1 MKGLRE
7 ATEPDW
13 PGLRAFSEYLLL
25 ELRRSDRTAAE
36 YLGDLKLFAAFV
48 DGEAAPDRVLLE
60 ASTSNIRR
68 FLIDMT
74 RRRLSAA
81 AVRRRVAALRAFY
94 KFAKRE
100 NLRGDN
106 PVVDIG
112 MVKLPG
118 RLPKAISIKDTERLL
133 STKGAAGTPE
143 WQRRRDAAIL
153 ELLYATGIRR
163 AELVGIDLSDI
174 DFDQRTIRVVGK
186 GNKERFVMFNAFAGE
201 ALQRYLAV
209 RPPSSDG
216 ALLVSR
222 LGHRLSYPQV
232 GNIFRL
238 FVKLSGLE
246 GKITPHT
253 MRHSFATHLHQ
264 RGVDIMTIKELLGHE
279 SVATTQIY
287 SKVTLSHIREAYDEA
302 HPRSGRSNGQG

>member
-1 MKGLRE
+1 MAQKKDE
-7 ATEPDW
+7 TAAAEW
-13 PGLRAFSEYLLL
+13 PGIRSFNEYLLL
-25 ELRRSDRTAAE
+25 ELRRSERTAAE
-36 YLGDLKLFAAFV
+36 YIGDLRLFAAFV
-48 DGEAAPDRVLLE
+48 DKNGAVDRVLLE
-60 ASTSNIRR
+60 ATTSNVRR
-68 FLIDMT
+68 FLMDMT
-74 RRRLSAA
+74 RRHLSAA

-100 NLRGDN
+100 NLRADN
-106 PVVDIG
+106 PVVEIG

-118 RLPKAISIKDTERLL
+118 RLPKAISVKDTERLL
-133 STKGAAGTPE
+133 TTKPNAGLPE
-143 WQRRRDAAIL
+143 WQKRRDAAIL

-163 AELVGIDLSDI
+163 AELVGIDVADI

-186 GNKERFVMFNAFAGE
+186 GNKERFVLFNQYAAE
-201 ALQRYLAV
+201 ALERYLAV
-209 RPPSSDG
+209 RPPSTDG

-222 LGHRLSYPQV
+222 LGRRLSYPQV
-232 GNIFRL
+232 GNVFRL

-246 GKITPHT
+246 GKISPHT

-287 SKVTLSHIREAYDEA
+287 SKVTLSHIKSAYDEA
-302 HPRSGRSNGQG
+302 HPRSRR

>member
-1 MKGLRE
+1 MTSKDE
-7 ATEPDW
+7 PAEPDW
-13 PGLRAFSEYLLL
+13 PGIRSFNEYLLL

-36 YLGDLKLFAAFV
+36 YIGDLKLFAAFV
-48 DGEAAPDRVLLE
+48 DKNGAPDRVLLE
-60 ASTSNIRR
+60 ASTSNVRQ
-68 FLIDMT
+68 FLMDMT
-74 RRRLSAA
+74 KRRLSAA

-94 KFAKRE
+94 KFARRE
-100 NLRGDN
+100 GLREDN
-106 PVVDIG
+106 PVIEIG

-133 STKGAAGTPE
+133 STKPNAGLPE
-143 WQRRRDAAIL
+143 WQKRRDAAIL

-163 AELVGIDLSDI
+163 AELVGIDVADI

-186 GNKERFVMFNAFAGE
+186 GNKERFVIFNSFAHE
-201 ALQRYLAV
+201 ALDRYLAV

-216 ALLVSR
+216 ALFVSR
-222 LGHRLSYPQV
+222 LGRRLSYPQV

-238 FVKLSGLE
+238 FVRLSGLE
-246 GKITPHT
+246 GKISPHT

-287 SKVTLSHIREAYDEA
+287 SKVTLSHIKSAYEEA
-302 HPRSGRSNGQG
+302 HPRSKK

>member
-1 MKGLRE
+1 MESLKSKDE
-7 ATEPDW
+7 AARPDW
-13 PGLRAFSEYLLL
+13 PGIRSFNEYLLL

-36 YLGDLKLFAAFV
+36 YIGDLKLFAAFV
-48 DGEAAPDRVLLE
+48 DKNGAADRVLLE
-60 ASTSNIRR
+60 ASTSNIRQ
-68 FLIDMT
+68 FLMDMT
-74 RRRLSAA
+74 KRRLSAA

-100 NLRGDN
+100 GLRDDN
-106 PVVDIG
+106 PVIEIG

-133 STKGAAGTPE
+133 STKPNADLPE
-143 WQRRRDAAIL
+143 WQKRRDAAIL

-163 AELVGIDLSDI
+163 AELVGIDVADI
-174 DFDQRTIRVVGK
+174 DFEQRTIRVVGK
-186 GNKERFVMFNAFAGE
+186 GNKERFVIFNSFAHE
-201 ALQRYLAV
+201 ALDRYLAV

-216 ALLVSR
+216 ALFVSR
-222 LGHRLSYPQV
+222 LGRRLSYPQV

-238 FVKLSGLE
+238 FVRLSGLE
-246 GKITPHT
+246 GKISPHT

-287 SKVTLSHIREAYDEA
+287 SKVTLSHIKSAYEEA
-302 HPRSGRSNGQG
+302 HPRSKR

>member
-1 MKGLRE
+1 MAQKKDE
-7 ATEPDW
+7 TAAAEW
-13 PGLRAFSEYLLL
+13 PGIRSFNEYLLL
-25 ELRRSDRTAAE
+25 ELRRSERTAAE
-36 YLGDLKLFAAFV
+36 YIGDLRLFAAFV
-48 DGEAAPDRVLLE
+48 DKNGAVDRVLLE
-60 ASTSNIRR
+60 ATTSNVRR
-68 FLIDMT
+68 FLMDMT

-100 NLRGDN
+100 NLRADN
-106 PVVDIG
+106 PVVEIG

-118 RLPKAISIKDTERLL
+118 RLPKAISVKDTERLL
-133 STKGAAGTPE
+133 TTKPNAGLPE
-143 WQRRRDAAIL
+143 WQKRRDAAIL

-163 AELVGIDLSDI
+163 AELVGIDVADI

-186 GNKERFVMFNAFAGE
+186 GNKERFVLFNQYAAE
-201 ALQRYLAV
+201 ALERYLAV
-209 RPPSSDG
+209 RPPSTDG

-222 LGHRLSYPQV
+222 LGRRLSYPQV
-232 GNIFRL
+232 GNVFRL

-246 GKITPHT
+246 GKISPHT

-287 SKVTLSHIREAYDEA
+287 SKVTLSHIKSAYDEA
-302 HPRSGRSNGQG
+302 HPRSRR

>member
-1 MKGLRE
+1 MKSPERAEDRE
-7 ATEPDW
+7 W
-13 PGLRAFSEYLLL
+13 PGLRAFNEYLLL
-25 ELRRSDRTAAE
+25 ELRRSDRTARE
-36 YLGDLKLFAAFV
+36 YIGDLKLFAAFV
-48 DGEAAPDRVLLE
+48 DPNGAADRVLLE
-60 ASTSNIRR
+60 ASTSNIRQ
-68 FLIDMT
+68 FLMDMT

-100 NLRGDN
+100 SLRDDN
-106 PVVDIG
+106 PVVEIG

-133 STKGAAGTPE
+133 ATKPDAGMPE

-174 DFDQRTIRVVGK
+174 DFEQRTIRVVGK
-186 GNKERFVMFNAFAGE
+186 GNKERFVIFNSYAQD
-201 ALQRYLAV
+201 ALERYLAV

-222 LGHRLSYPQV
+222 LGRRLSYPQV

-238 FVKLSGLE
+238 FVRLSGLE
-246 GKITPHT
+246 GKISPHT

-287 SKVTLSHIREAYDEA
+287 SKVTLSHAKQAYDEA
-302 HPRSGRSNGQG
+302 HPRNTSTKT

>member
-1 MKGLRE
+1 MKRRE
-7 ATEPDW
+7 AAAQGQW
-13 PGLRAFSEYLLL
+13 PGLRAFNEYLLL

-36 YLGDLKLFAAFV
+36 YLGDLKLFAEFV
-48 DGEAAPDRVLLE
+48 QKDAAADRVLLE
-60 ASTSNIRR
+60 ATTSNIRQ
-68 FLIDMT
+68 FLMDMT

-100 NLRGDN
+100 NLRADN
-106 PVVDIG
+106 PVTDIG

-118 RLPKAISIKDTERLL
+118 RLPKAISLKDTERLL
-133 STKGAAGTPE
+133 TTKPNAALPE

-163 AELVGIDLSDI
+163 AELVGIDVADI
-174 DFDQRTIRVVGK
+174 DFEQRTIRVVGK
-186 GNKERFVMFNAFAGE
+186 GNKERFVIFNSFAHE
-201 ALQRYLAV
+201 ALDRYLAL

-216 ALLVSR
+216 ALFVSR

-287 SKVTLSHIREAYDEA
+287 SKVTLSHIKSAYDEA
-302 HPRSGRSNGQG
+302 HPRNRR